1 MTQDTRPEYTRQ
13 FAMATAKGRADDL
26 VRAVAMITAGIE
38 ALHIPADRWI
48 WCGDLERLAAI
59 LDGASDEI
67 LEILEAVKLNQKET
81 LRPW

>member
-1 MTQDTRPEYTRQ
+1 MTQGTRQ
-13 FAMATAKGRADDL
+13 FAMATAKGRADDI

-48 WCGDLERLAAI
+48 WCGDLERLA
-59 LDGASDEI
+59 
-67 LEILEAVKLNQKET
+67 VKLNQTET